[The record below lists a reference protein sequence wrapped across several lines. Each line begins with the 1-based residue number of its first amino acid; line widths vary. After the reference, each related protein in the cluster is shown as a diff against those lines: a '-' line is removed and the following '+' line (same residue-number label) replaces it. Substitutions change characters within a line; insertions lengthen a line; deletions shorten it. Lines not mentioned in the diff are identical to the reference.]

1 MANETK
7 TSLPAGTRPPHLITL
22 DEVVGGAVYEL
33 AHSGWDGSCFWSE
46 SSRYL
51 TDDAEG
57 LPVLLPFFY
66 EGPVPDFHWD
76 GPNRIELS
84 AWDEIRELAFAT
96 NEPYFTQVFDE
107 VEAWLTEEDRR
118 AL

>member
-1 MANETK
+1 M
-7 TSLPAGTRPPHLITL
+7 
-22 DEVVGGAVYEL
+22 
-33 AHSGWDGSCFWSE
+33 
-46 SSRYL
+46 
-51 TDDAEG
+51 
-57 LPVLLPFFY
+57 
-66 EGPVPDFHWD
+66 PDFHWD

-118 AL
+118 AGYFWILGI